1 MKGERILPILGT
13 LQTGE
18 DLTSIFEQLL
28 ELCERSGRHERLF
41 VRTDRDLE
49 CYLVVL
55 CDCDG
60 EFQEYAPACS
70 RRSSPKAP
78 RAFAH

>member
-1 MKGERILPILGT
+1 MSRT
-13 LQTGE
+13 LQLND
-18 DLTSIFEQLL
+18 DLTGIFEQLL
-28 ELCERSGRHERLF
+28 DLCERTGRRESLF
-41 VRTDRDLE
+41 VHTDRDLE

-60 EFQEYAPACS
+60 QFQETSFTAS
-70 RRSSPKAP
+70 RRFSPQMP